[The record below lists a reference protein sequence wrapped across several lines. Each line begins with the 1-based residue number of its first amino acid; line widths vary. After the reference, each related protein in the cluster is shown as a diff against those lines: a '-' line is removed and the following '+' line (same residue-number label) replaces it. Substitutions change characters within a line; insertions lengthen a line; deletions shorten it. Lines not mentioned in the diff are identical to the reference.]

1 MVYEYIISC
10 KFRIRDQLF
19 ISFIIYFLFLI
30 IGLNLFHPKII
41 IIITKTIIYLCF
53 CWRNGAVLCSHGLFE
68 GLTQLYWVCQVTS
81 PHGTNYHSGDHVESG
96 NFAFTAAESGDYT
109 ACLQTPDHSPQ
120 ATVTVEFDWRIGVAA
135 RDWPKVVKKGQIEVS
150 SILYSLTLQ
159 AYLYG

>member
-1 MVYEYIISC
+1 MSESNLLLVLTLAFMYGFVNSMRFEILSGHTKCISEDIKNNALAVGMYNVVNPNEGFPIPDAHKLNVRVSQWVNHQTLVGLMVYEYIISC

-68 GLTQLYWVCQVTS
+68 GLT
-81 PHGTNYHSGDHVESG
+81 
-96 NFAFTAAESGDYT
+96 
-109 ACLQTPDHSPQ
+109 
-120 ATVTVEFDWRIGVAA
+120 
-135 RDWPKVVKKGQIEVS
+135 
-150 SILYSLTLQ
+150 
-159 AYLYG
+159 